1 MCPFSGVSH
10 CLTSLL
16 CGMCAVCC
24 RPVGLLVRS
33 SPLQSELRLLLLVLD
48 DLTDGFS
55 GRDDVLF
62 DAQFWVKVHQV
73 LVLFRGR
80 ELVTVL
86 RL

>member
-16 CGMCAVCC
+16 MRHVCC

-86 RL
+86 GL